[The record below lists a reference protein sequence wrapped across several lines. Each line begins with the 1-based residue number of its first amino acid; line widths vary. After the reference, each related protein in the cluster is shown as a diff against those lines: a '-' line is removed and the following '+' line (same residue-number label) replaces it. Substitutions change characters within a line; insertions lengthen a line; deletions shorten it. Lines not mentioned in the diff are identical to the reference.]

1 MPREFEVRWSNAIKL
16 WKFEEVAPSE
26 FEMENLIIYY
36 EYNNHDD
43 RMSPDCEVTLL
54 DFEMENSIKHYE
66 NDNHYEVTP
75 SKFKI
80 VEVESLNKHIQ
91 HEDINEVMPIAY
103 GRC

>member
-43 RMSPDCEVTLL
+43 RMSPDCEVGWSDVVRFWNGEL
-54 DFEMENSIKHYE
+54 H
-66 NDNHYEVTP
+66 
-75 SKFKI
+75 
-80 VEVESLNKHIQ
+80 
-91 HEDINEVMPIAY
+91 
-103 GRC
+103 